1 MKILKM
7 LVLLIVLA
15 IATAIGV
22 AYYTASKLDGYVKR
36 SIENYATQSL
46 GTRVTVGEVNLS
58 LRQTQATIRNLE
70 VANPPGFEGAY
81 AFKAGTIEIV
91 LNPKESK
98 LDSVVIDRVLLNQP
112 SVRYVK
118 TKDSDNLSALQNN
131 AKQYSVTNQ
140 KEDTQSKADKASSD
154 SKQPRILI
162 KQFDIQGADL
172 VYQDMRILGT
182 TVNLKL
188 DDIQIA
194 NIDTGKDGAGTKEA
208 VGKIIDAIIP
218 VVKNAALKS
227 VNTYLNIATDT
238 LRDVTGNAQQYGKDA
253 ITNIKKFF
261 QK

>member
-15 IATAIGV
+15 IAIAIGV
-22 AYYTASKLDGYVKR
+22 AYYTASKLDGFVKR

-46 GTRVTVGEVNLS
+46 GTKVTVGEVNLS

-70 VANPPGFEGAY
+70 VANPPGFDGAH

-118 TKDSDNLSALQNN
+118 TKDTDNLSVLQNN
-131 AKQYSVTNQ
+131 AKRYSAANQ
-140 KEDTQSKADKASSD
+140 KEDAQSKAGD

-182 TVNLKL
+182 NVNLKL
-188 DDIQIA
+188 EDIQIV

-238 LRDVTGNAQQYGKDA
+238 LRDVTGSAQQLGKDA
-253 ITNIKKFF
+253 VTTIKKLF

>member
-7 LVLLIVLA
+7 LTILIVLA

-46 GTRVTVGEVNLS
+46 GTKVTVGEVNLS
-58 LRQTQATIRNLE
+58 LRQTQATIRDLE
-70 VANPPGFEGAY
+70 VANPPGFEGAH
-81 AFKAGTIEIV
+81 AFKAGTIEIA

-98 LDSVVIDRVLLNQP
+98 LDSVVIDRVLLNHP

-118 TKDSDNLSALQNN
+118 TKDSDNLSVLQNH
-131 AKQYSVTNQ
+131 AKQYSAANQ
-140 KEDTQSKADKASSD
+140 KEDTQNKSDKASNSR
-154 SKQPRILI
+154 QPRILI

-182 TVNLKL
+182 SVNLKL
-188 DDIQIA
+188 DDIQII

-227 VNTYLNIATDT
+227 VNSYLNIASDT

-253 ITNIKKFF
+253 INTIKKLF

>member
-15 IATAIGV
+15 IAIAIGV
-22 AYYTASKLDGYVKR
+22 AYYTVSKLDGYVKS
-36 SIENYATQSL
+36 SIEDYATQSL
-46 GTRVTVGEVNLS
+46 GTKVTVGEVNLS

-70 VANPPGFEGAY
+70 VANPPGYEGGH
-81 AFKAGTIEIV
+81 AFKAGLIEIQ

-98 LDSVVIDRVLLNQP
+98 FDSVVIDRVLLSQP
-112 SVRYVK
+112 SVQYVK
-118 TKDSDNLSALQNN
+118 TKDSDNLSVLQNN
-131 AKQYSVTNQ
+131 AKQYSSTNQ
-140 KEDTQSKADKASSD
+140 KEDTKSKAGKAGD

-172 VYQDMRILGT
+172 VYRDMRILGT

-238 LRDVTGNAQQYGKDA
+238 LRDVTGSVQQYGKDA

>member
-1 MKILKM
+1 M
-7 LVLLIVLA
+7 LVFLIVLA
-15 IATAIGV
+15 TAIAIGV

-46 GTRVTVGEVNLS
+46 GTKVTVGEVNLS
-58 LRQTQATIRNLE
+58 LRQTQATIRSLE
-70 VANPPGFEGAY
+70 VANPPGFEGAH
-81 AFKAGTIEIV
+81 AFKAGTIEIT

-98 LDSVVIDRVLLNQP
+98 LDTVVIDRVLLNHP

-118 TKDSDNLSALQNN
+118 TKDSDNLSVLQNN
-131 AKQYSVTNQ
+131 AKQYSATNQ
-140 KEDTQSKADKASSD
+140 KEDAQSNAGKASD
-154 SKQPRILI
+154 FKQPRILI

-182 TVNLKL
+182 KVNLKL
-188 DDIQIA
+188 EDIQIV

-227 VNTYLNIATDT
+227 INTYLNIATDT
-238 LRDVTGNAQQYGKDA
+238 LRDVTDSAQQYGKDA

-261 QK
+261 QKQ

>member
-1 MKILKM
+1 M

-15 IATAIGV
+15 IATAVGV

-46 GTRVTVGEVNLS
+46 GTKVTVGEVNLS

-70 VANPPGFEGAY
+70 VANPPGFDGAN

-98 LDSVVIDRVLLNQP
+98 LDFVVIDRVLLNRP

-118 TKDSDNLSALQNN
+118 TKESDNLSVLQNN
-131 AKQYSVTNQ
+131 AKQYSAANQ
-140 KEDTQSKADKASSD
+140 KEDAQSKTGD

-194 NIDTGKDGAGTKEA
+194 NIDTGKDGVGTKEA

-238 LRDVTGNAQQYGKDA
+238 LRDVTDSAQQLGKDA

-261 QK
+261 QKQ

>member
-7 LVLLIVLA
+7 LVLLIVVAMA
-15 IATAIGV
+15 IAIGV
-22 AYYTASKLDGYVKR
+22 AYYTASKLDGFVKR

-46 GTRVTVGEVNLS
+46 GTKVTVGEVNLS

-70 VANPPGFEGAY
+70 VANPPGFDGAH

-118 TKDSDNLSALQNN
+118 TKNSDNLSVLQNN
-131 AKQYSVTNQ
+131 AKRYSAANQ
-140 KEDTQSKADKASSD
+140 NEDAQSKADEASNF
-154 SKQPRILI
+154 KQPRIFI

-182 TVNLKL
+182 NVNLKL
-188 DDIQIA
+188 EDIQIV

-238 LRDVTGNAQQYGKDA
+238 LRDVTDSAQQLGKDA
-253 ITNIKKFF
+253 VTTIKKLF

>member
-7 LVLLIVLA
+7 LAFLIVLA

-46 GTRVTVGEVNLS
+46 GTKVTVGEVNLS

-70 VANPPGFEGAY
+70 VANPPGFEGSH

-118 TKDSDNLSALQNN
+118 TKDSDNLSVLQNN
-131 AKQYSVTNQ
+131 AKQYSAANQ
-140 KEDTQSKADKASSD
+140 KEDAQIKAGKAND
-154 SKQPRILI
+154 FKQPRILI

-208 VGKIIDAIIP
+208 VGKIIDAIMP

-238 LRDVTGNAQQYGKDA
+238 LRDVTGTAQQYGKDA

>member
-15 IATAIGV
+15 IAIAIGV
-22 AYYTASKLDGYVKR
+22 AYYTVSKLDGYVKS

-46 GTRVTVGEVNLS
+46 GTKVTVGEVNIS
-58 LRQTQATIRNLE
+58 LRQTRASITNLE
-70 VANPPGFEGAY
+70 VANPPGFAGTH
-81 AFKAGTIEIV
+81 AFKAGLIEIQ
-91 LNPKESK
+91 LNSKESK
-98 LDSVVIDRVLLNQP
+98 LDSVVIDRVLLSQP
-112 SVRYVK
+112 SVQYVK
-118 TKDSDNLSALQNN
+118 TKDSDNLSVLQKN
-131 AKQYSVTNQ
+131 AKQYSSTNQ
-140 KEDTQSKADKASSD
+140 KEDAQSKAGKAGD

-162 KQFDIQGADL
+162 KEFDIQGADL
-172 VYQDMRILGT
+172 IYQDMRILGT
-182 TVNLKL
+182 SVNLKL
-188 DDIQIA
+188 DDIQIT

-238 LRDVTGNAQQYGKDA
+238 LRNVTDSAQQYGKDA
-253 ITNIKKFF
+253 ITNIKKLF

>member
-7 LVLLIVLA
+7 LAILIVLA

-46 GTRVTVGEVNLS
+46 GTKVTVGEVNLS
-58 LRQTQATIRNLE
+58 LRQTQATIRDLE
-70 VANPPGFEGAY
+70 VANPPGFEGAH

-118 TKDSDNLSALQNN
+118 TKDSDNLSVLQNN
-131 AKQYSVTNQ
+131 AKQYSAANQ
-140 KEDTQSKADKASSD
+140 KEDAQNKADKAPSD

-182 TVNLKL
+182 SVNLKL

-218 VVKNAALKS
+218 VIKNAALKS

-238 LRDVTGNAQQYGKDA
+238 LRDVTGSAQQLGKDA
-253 ITNIKKFF
+253 VTTIKKLF

>member
-1 MKILKM
+1 M
-7 LVLLIVLA
+7 LALLIVLA
-15 IATAIGV
+15 IAIAIGV
-22 AYYTASKLDGYVKR
+22 AYYTVSKLDGYVKR

-46 GTRVTVGEVNLS
+46 GTKVTVGEVNLS

-70 VANPPGFEGAY
+70 VANPPGFEGVH

-112 SVRYVK
+112 SDRYVK
-118 TKDSDNLSALQNN
+118 TKDSDNLSVLQNN
-131 AKQYSVTNQ
+131 AKRYSAANQ
-140 KEDTQSKADKASSD
+140 KEDAQSKADKSSNA
-154 SKQPRILI
+154 KQPRILI

-172 VYQDMRILGT
+172 LYQDMRILGT
-182 TVNLKL
+182 NVNLKL
-188 DDIQIA
+188 DDIQID

-218 VVKNAALKS
+218 VIKSAALKS

-238 LRDVTGNAQQYGKDA
+238 LRDVTGSAQQLGKDA
-253 ITNIKKFF
+253 VTTIKKLF

>member
-7 LVLLIVLA
+7 LVILIVLA
-15 IATAIGV
+15 IAIAIGV

-46 GTRVTVGEVNLS
+46 GTKVTVGEVNLS

-70 VANPPGFEGAY
+70 VANPPGFEGAH

-118 TKDSDNLSALQNN
+118 TKDSDNLSVLQNN
-131 AKQYSVTNQ
+131 AKQYSAANQ
-140 KEDTQSKADKASSD
+140 KEEGQSQANKTGN

-188 DDIQIA
+188 DNIQIA

-218 VVKNAALKS
+218 VIKSAALKS

-238 LRDVTGNAQQYGKDA
+238 LRDVTGSAQQLGKDA
-253 ITNIKKFF
+253 VTTIKKLF

>member
-7 LVLLIVLA
+7 LLLLIVLA
-15 IATAIGV
+15 LAIATGV
-22 AYYTASKLDGYVKR
+22 AYYMSSKLDGYVKS

-46 GTRVTVGEVNLS
+46 GTKVTVGEVNIS
-58 LRQTQATIRNLE
+58 LRQTRASITNLE
-70 VANPPGFEGAY
+70 VANPPGFEGTH
-81 AFKAGTIEIV
+81 AFKAGLIEIQ
-91 LNPKESK
+91 LNPIESK
-98 LDSVVIDRVLLNQP
+98 LNSVVIDRVLLSKP
-112 SVRYVK
+112 SVQYIK
-118 TKDSDNLSALQNN
+118 TKDSDNLSVLQNN
-131 AKQYSVTNQ
+131 AKQYSAANQ
-140 KEDTQSKADKASSD
+140 KEDAQVKAGKATSD
-154 SKQPRILI
+154 SKQPQILI

-172 VYQDMRILGT
+172 VYRDMRILGT
-182 TVNLKL
+182 TVDLKL
-188 DDIQIA
+188 DDIQIL

-238 LRDVTGNAQQYGKDA
+238 LRNVTDSAQQYGKDA